1 MRSIA
6 LPTPRYAHLPVAVGE
21 AGEKLSK
28 QTFAAPVD
36 AERPVPALAQALAFL
51 GQRPPA
57 DLARAS
63 LADLWQWALTSWNLA
78 RVPQVRTAHVPVMSD
93 G

>member
-1 MRSIA
+1 
-6 LPTPRYAHLPVAVGE
+6 
-21 AGEKLSK
+21 
-28 QTFAAPVD
+28 
-36 AERPVPALAQALAFL
+36 LAFL

-63 LADLWQWALTSWNLA
+63 LVDFWQWALTSWNLA
-78 RVPQVRTAHVPVMSD
+78 RVPRVRTAQVPVMSD

>member
-1 MRSIA
+1 
-6 LPTPRYAHLPVAVGE
+6 LPTPHYAHLPVAVGE
-21 AGEKLSK
+21 TGEKLSK
-28 QTFAAPVD
+28 QTLAAPVD
-36 AERPVPALAQALAFL
+36 PGRPLPALAQALAFL

-63 LADLWQWALTSWNLA
+63 LADFWQWALMSWNLA
-78 RVPQVRTAHVPVMSD
+78 RVPRVRTAHVPVMSD